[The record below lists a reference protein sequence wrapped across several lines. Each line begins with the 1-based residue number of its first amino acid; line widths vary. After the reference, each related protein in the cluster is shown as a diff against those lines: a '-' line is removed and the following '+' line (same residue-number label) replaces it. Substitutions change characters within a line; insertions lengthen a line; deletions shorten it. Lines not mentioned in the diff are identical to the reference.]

1 MNKQIFF
8 QQNKCW
14 TSVVS
19 RLFVLWDSK
28 ALQHNNWWLK
38 ITYYDESK
46 LKKSSAADI
55 AYGNATCDDIES
67 VADMVL

>member
-1 MNKQIFF
+1 
-8 QQNKCW
+8 
-14 TSVVS
+14 
-19 RLFVLWDSK
+19 
-28 ALQHNNWWLK
+28 LK